1 MLLLHGLSHISL
13 GHTRLYPRMTP
24 PTTSRSTPSSMRD
37 SCDCCC
43 TPAWTRVR
51 CAELLLDCYAADEWP
66 VFVLRPPP
74 GWPEHADWMASAR
87 Q

>member
-1 MLLLHGLSHISL
+1 
-13 GHTRLYPRMTP
+13 
-24 PTTSRSTPSSMRD
+24 MRD

-51 CAELLLDCYAADEWP
+51 FAELLLDCYAADEWP